1 MASHVTDWCFG
12 TFVIF
17 HNSWDDDPIRLSDFS
32 EGRAQPPTS
41 HGFTY
46 PTIVW
51 LVVSNIFYFPKYKG
65 QSFPLTNDSY
75 FSRWLKPPTRII
87 FYPSTLNI
95 SQLTPKASK
104 DVPSPSLF

>member
-1 MASHVTDWCFG
+1 MIFPILDRSIDGSSIGLPHFQTLSCLITIDISQKAQDGTSYSGWWFG

-17 HNSWDDDPIRLSDFS
+17 PNSWDDDPIRLSDFS

-51 LVVSNIFYFPKYKG
+51 LVVSNMFLFHNIWD
-65 QSFPLTNDSY
+65 N
-75 FSRWLKPPTRII
+75 
-87 FYPSTLNI
+87 PSH
-95 SQLTPKASK
+95 
-104 DVPSPSLF
+104 